1 MYNSQGDA
9 LHIRHPETAYSS
21 EDFPDYGGLSRDQ
34 LPNYSGFKMLLK
46 DSWRVVIADMVTVK
60 KYALIQ

>member
-21 EDFPDYGGLSRDQ
+21 EDFPDYGGLSHDQ

-46 DSWRVVIADMVTVK
+46 DSWRVVVADMVTVK
-60 KYALIQ
+60 KYGLIQ